1 MAGIQHMNVRRG
13 QIWTVR
19 LDPTVANEQAG
30 VRPCVVISADRF
42 NALPIRQ
49 CIIVPLTSRH
59 RRLPHHIAVADG
71 GGLARPSWAMC
82 EAIRA
87 VSTERLGSVVGSAD
101 QATTDAIARQI
112 GRWLEL
118 GGSAKLAD
126 HTS

>member
-1 MAGIQHMNVRRG
+1 MSARRG
-13 QIWTVR
+13 EIWTVR

-30 VRPCVVISADRF
+30 IRPCIVISADRF

-49 CIIVPLTSRH
+49 CIVVPLTSRN
-59 RRLPHHIAVADG
+59 RGLPHHVAVADD

-87 VSTERLGSVVGSAD
+87 VSTQRLGSLIGSAD
-101 QATTDAIARQI
+101 QGSTDAIARQI

-118 GGSAKLAD
+118 A
-126 HTS
+126 